1 MAWIKLQRRGEVIQV
16 EELVEFKLPPFLEG
30 ATEEHFKKLAMQ
42 AAPPGIDTSEGQMYY
57 DHTVP
62 SAIIAAEITQFRFP
76 IVLQMMF
83 PQFATGEYLDWH
95 GQPYNIIRRKPTKA
109 TGEIIITSKKEG
121 QPIPIGTL
129 FFTLGDDSENSK
141 QYRAIENAV
150 IADGQAIV
158 LVEAVEPGV
167 IGNTAAHTIIAVQS
181 GLEIDTVTNLEDV
194 TGGVEAESDESLRE
208 RILKRI
214 ALAPLSGARRDYERW
229 SKEVDGVGNVIVQP
243 LWNGPQTVRVLITDS
258 NNQVANDD
266 LIERVKEYL
275 DPIEF
280 EGQGEGQAPI
290 GAIVTVDTVQVVE
303 VSVKATITF
312 EDGADPIASLERA
325 KNNIN
330 DYALGKSVVRLV
342 EVGAALIETEGILDY
357 SDLTLNDQT
366 GNIELL
372 QDERAV
378 VNEVINLA
386 T

>member
-1 MAWIKLQRRGEVIQV
+1 MAEAA
-16 EELVEFKLPPFLEG
+16 EFKLPSFLEK
-30 ATEEHFKKLAMQ
+30 ATEEHFTQLAM
-42 AAPPGIDTSEGQMYY
+42 AEAPPGIDKSEGQMYY
-57 DHTVP
+57 DHTKP
-62 SAIIAAEITQFRFP
+62 SAIIAAEITQFHFP
-76 IVLQMMF
+76 IALQMIF
-83 PQFATGEYLDWH
+83 PQFATDEYLEWH
-95 GQPYNIIRRKPTKA
+95 GQPYNIIRRSA
-109 TGEIIITSKKEG
+109 TRASGEVLITSQKEG

-129 FFTLGDDSENSK
+129 FFTLGDEVENSK

-150 IADGQAIV
+150 IVDGQAIV
-158 LVEAVEPGV
+158 HIESVDAGV
-167 IGNTAAHTIIAVQS
+167 IGNTAAHTIVAAQS

-194 TGGVEAESDESLRE
+194 TGGVEAESDKSLRE
-208 RILKRI
+208 RIMSRI

-243 LWNGPQTVRVLITDS
+243 LWNGPQTVRVLITDA
-258 NNQVANDD
+258 NNQVANED

-275 DPIEF
+275 DPAEF

-303 VSVKATITF
+303 VSVKAIITF
-312 EDGADPIASLERA
+312 EDGADPIASLIRA

-357 SDLTLNDQT
+357 SDLTLNEQV

-372 QDERAV
+372 QGERAV